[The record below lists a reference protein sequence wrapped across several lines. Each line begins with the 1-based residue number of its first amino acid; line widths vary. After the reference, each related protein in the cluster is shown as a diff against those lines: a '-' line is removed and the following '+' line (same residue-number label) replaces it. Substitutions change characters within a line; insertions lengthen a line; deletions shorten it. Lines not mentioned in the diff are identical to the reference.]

1 MTLSPLEIAK
11 AFCRCAPLM
20 ELAGYKFA
28 VNDILVDIGHV
39 LVHYVDGVMIYD
51 KGEGTH
57 TGDGRWGERVSLTAK
72 K

>member
-1 MTLSPLEIAK
+1 
-11 AFCRCAPLM
+11 M